1 MPKEPKPNFASFT
14 KAELVKTVKKLDARQ
29 TKLLNEIAALKVRVA
44 ELEADCMPPPPR
56 SAQDVLNAMDTPR
69 VYSDTAAL
77 RDEWERE
84 PPAEDWQDA
93 NQGEVNSG
101 RMFPWEKD

>member
-29 TKLLNEIAALKVRVA
+29 TKLLNRIAELQGEIAQLR
-44 ELEADCMPPPPR
+44 ADIPMPTTCANDPIDAGVVHVK
-56 SAQDVLNAMDTPR
+56 SAFGSIDKPH
-69 VYSDTAAL
+69 
-77 RDEWERE
+77 
-84 PPAEDWQDA
+84 AEDWQDA
-93 NQGEVNSG
+93 NQGEVKSG